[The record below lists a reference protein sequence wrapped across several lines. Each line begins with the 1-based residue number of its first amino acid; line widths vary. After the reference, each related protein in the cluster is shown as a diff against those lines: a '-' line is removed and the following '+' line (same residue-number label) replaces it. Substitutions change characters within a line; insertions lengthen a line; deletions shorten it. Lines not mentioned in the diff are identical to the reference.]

1 MNESLELGR
10 KPETVPLNPYNKGGT
25 AARSRS
31 ITGPGNQARGTS
43 PGHQTPP
50 PGLELISELAD
61 LAVGAGML
69 TCTLV
74 PFALP
79 ALALIALT
87 AVALLM
93 AALGVAL
100 LLAPFLVA
108 RRCWR
113 SRDRSPGAPRPA
125 RSGDG
130 GAGYETVRYELVGVR
145 GGPGA

>member
-1 MNESLELGR
+1 MNESLELVR
-10 KPETVPLNPYNKGGT
+10 KPETVPLDPYNEGGT

-31 ITGPGNQARGTS
+31 ITGPGNRTRGTS

-50 PGLELISELAD
+50 SGLELVSEVAD

-69 TCTLV
+69 TFTLA

-87 AVALLM
+87 ALALLIP
-93 AALGVAL
+93 ALGVAL

-113 SRDRSPGAPRPA
+113 SRDRSPGATRPA

-130 GAGYETVRYELVGVR
+130 DAGYETVRYELVVR